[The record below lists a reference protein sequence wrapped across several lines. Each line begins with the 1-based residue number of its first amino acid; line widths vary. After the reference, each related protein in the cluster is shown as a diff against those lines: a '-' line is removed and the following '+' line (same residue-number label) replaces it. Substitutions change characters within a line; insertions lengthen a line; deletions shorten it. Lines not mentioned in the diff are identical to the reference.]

1 MSKYTT
7 TIRSI
12 VETGYDLGL
21 KDYPI
26 FDESYRE
33 VLNKKIID
41 HYYFRE
47 IGLETVALFKH
58 FLNSR
63 MNEIMYNYNE
73 LYKMQKRIFDAG
85 LDSNVNL
92 TETYEKVSDGESKA
106 IASGTSDS
114 TSESTVSSKNKNLRQ
129 DTPQGK
135 LKQGDLD
142 SQEYA
147 TELTFDNND
156 TESEIKDSSGST
168 STNDTTIKNTEEYI
182 KKIVGNNGNKYAIE
196 LLTEIKNS
204 IINIDIMI
212 IEELAD
218 LFMGLY

>member
-58 FLNSR
+58 FLNTR

-156 TESEIKDSSGST
+156 TESEIKDSSGSS

>member
-58 FLNSR
+58 FLNTR

-114 TSESTVSSKNKNLRQ
+114 TSGSTVSSKNKNLRQ

-156 TESEIKDSSGST
+156 TESEIKDSSGSS

>member
-58 FLNSR
+58 FLNTR

>member
-21 KDYPI
+21 KEYPI
-26 FDESYRE
+26 FDEVYRE

-58 FLNSR
+58 FLNAR

-114 TSESTVSSKNKNLRQ
+114 ISESTVSSKNKNLRQ

-147 TELTFDNND
+147 TELIFDNND
-156 TESEIKDSSGST
+156 TESEIKDSSGSS